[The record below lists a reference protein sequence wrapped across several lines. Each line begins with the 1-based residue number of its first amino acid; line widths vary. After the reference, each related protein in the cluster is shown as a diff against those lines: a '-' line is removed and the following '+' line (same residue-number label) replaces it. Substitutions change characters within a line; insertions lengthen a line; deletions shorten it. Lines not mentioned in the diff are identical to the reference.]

1 MPEWGVALVA
11 VVCAVGVAGTVVP
24 ILPGT
29 LVVGVAILV
38 WGLVEGPWPAW
49 GVTGIALSILAAGAL
64 LKYLIPGR
72 RLSAAGVPT
81 YTLVVGG
88 VAGIIGFFL
97 IPVVGVVVGFV
108 AGVFLSELVR
118 LRDVRTAR
126 PATWAAMKAW
136 GLATLIEMAAALL
149 ATTAWAAG
157 VALT

>member
-11 VVCAVGVAGTVVP
+11 VACAVGVAGTVVP

-29 LVVGVAILV
+29 LVVGGAIAL

-49 GVTGIALSILAAGAL
+49 AVTTIALAVLAAGAL

-72 RLSAAGVPT
+72 RLASAGVPT
-81 YTLVVGG
+81 TTLVIGG
-88 VAGIIGFFL
+88 VGGIIGFFV
-97 IPVVGVVVGFV
+97 IPVVGILVGFV
-108 AGVFLSELVR
+108 AGVFLTELVR
-118 LRDVRTAR
+118 QRDWRTAW

-136 GLATLIEMAAALL
+136 GLSTLIEMAAALL
-149 ATTAWAAG
+149 ATTVWAAG